1 MIKKYLVFICS
12 FNFLLCLNAQSNK
25 QLIGSYK
32 KACMR
37 NANNSDSLFFYAEKF
52 LLLKDSSA
60 QYEGYF
66 AKAYAY
72 RNNMRIDSAMVNF
85 QKAFEFATQKN
96 EKSRAVRMSLIS
108 AVNAGENQKALE
120 YAGQL
125 FQLAD
130 EYNDSLIQ
138 ANAYNQRGII
148 KKEVGKLEEA
158 IADYV
163 KASAIYEKLDKP
175 AIINVHTN
183 IAIAYDILGQQDLAL
198 SWFKKAYEHAIVSNS
213 ERLLIRATN
222 NLANHYKSLH
232 DIKSSKAYYKQLL
245 SKKEQLNTYYLTLL
259 YQSLSEIALQEGD
272 LFNAQQYLSKVE
284 PLVLAGDNIERK
296 IQFYSVTARYH
307 KAKKAYGKSSAELDS
322 AIFYAEK
329 HRLPNRLVP
338 LYLRK
343 AELHKQ
349 LKAYQPAAASFERYV
364 KLKDSLQDKQE
375 VEVIQETLSKY
386 EVAQKEDTIK
396 TYLDRERDLIN
407 NLYFTG
413 GLAVFFLIGGI
424 FSFKRYRSTK
434 VKQLEVEQRSKKQKS
449 ELNQLQQKLQQ
460 QNLEKKIKLK
470 NDHLIKCNEL
480 LYVKSEGHYLNYYTD
495 KRDRPLVE
503 RQKISAAREALNKH
517 GFVRTHRSYIVN
529 AQKVN
534 AVHSDTIVLEQNIE
548 IPFSRT
554 YKQKLKQKKHPL
566 VSS

>member
-1 MIKKYLVFICS
+1 MVKKYLIFICS

-32 KACMR
+32 QACMR

-52 LLLKDSSA
+52 LLLKDSLA

-72 RNNMRIDSAMVNF
+72 RNNMGIDSAMVNF
-85 QKAFEFATQKN
+85 QKAFGFATQKN
-96 EKSRAVRMSLIS
+96 EKSRAVRMSLVT
-108 AVNAGENQKALE
+108 AVNAGDNQKALHHAE
-120 YAGQL
+120 QM

-130 EYNDSLIQ
+130 EYNDSLIL

-148 KKEVGKLEEA
+148 KKEIGELEEA

-163 KASAIYEKLDKP
+163 EASAIYEKLNES

-183 IAIAYDILGQQDLAL
+183 IAIAYDILGQPNLAL
-198 SWFKKAYEHAIVSNS
+198 SWFKKAYEHAVVSNN

-222 NLANHYKSLH
+222 NLANHYKSLN
-232 DIKSSKAYYKQLL
+232 DMKSSKAYYDQLL
-245 SKKEQLNTYYLTLL
+245 SKEEQLNAYYLTLL
-259 YQSLSEIALQEGD
+259 YQSLSEIAIQEGD
-272 LFNAQQYLSKVE
+272 LLNAQQYLSKVE

-296 IQFYSVTARYH
+296 IQFYSVEAQYH
-307 KAKKAYGKSSAELDS
+307 KAQKAYDQSLAELDS

-329 HRLPNRLVP
+329 HQLPNRLFP

-375 VEVIQETLSKY
+375 LEVIQETLTKY

-396 TYLDRERDLIN
+396 TYLDREQDLIN
-407 NLYFTG
+407 NLYFAG

-424 FSFKRYRSTK
+424 FTFKRYRSTK
-434 VKQLEVEQRSKKQKS
+434 MKHLEAEQRSKKQKG
-449 ELNQLQQKLQQ
+449 ELDQLQQELQQ

-480 LYVKSEGHYLNYYTD
+480 LYIKSEGHYLSYYTD

-503 RQKISAAREALNKH
+503 RQKISAAMEALNDH
-517 GFVRTHRSYIVN
+517 GFVRTHRSYIIN
-529 AQKVN
+529 AQKVK

-554 YKQKLKQKKHPL
+554 YKQKLKQEKHPL
-566 VSS
+566 VSA

>member
-1 MIKKYLVFICS
+1 
-12 FNFLLCLNAQSNK
+12 
-25 QLIGSYK
+25 
-32 KACMR
+32 MR

-52 LLLKDSSA
+52 LLLKDSLA

-66 AKAYAY
+66 AKAYAF

-85 QKAFEFATQKN
+85 QKAFGFATQKN
-96 EKSRAVRMSLIS
+96 EKSRAVRMSLIT
-108 AVNAGENQKALE
+108 AVNAGDNQKALHHAE
-120 YAGQL
+120 QM
-125 FQLAD
+125 FRLAD
-130 EYNDSLIQ
+130 EYNDSLIL

-148 KKEVGKLEEA
+148 KKEIGELEEA

-163 KASAIYEKLDKP
+163 KASAIYEKLNEP

-183 IAIAYDILGQQDLAL
+183 IAIAYDILGQPNLAL
-198 SWFKKAYEHAIVSNS
+198 SWFKKAYEHAEVSNN

-222 NLANHYKSLH
+222 NLANHYKSLN
-232 DIKSSKAYYKQLL
+232 DIKSSKAYYDELL
-245 SKKEQLNTYYLTLL
+245 SKEEQLNAYYLTLL
-259 YQSLSEIALQEGD
+259 YQSLSEIAIQEGN
-272 LFNAQQYLSKVE
+272 LLNAQQYLSKVE

-296 IQFYSVTARYH
+296 IQFFSVEARYH
-307 KAKKAYGKSSAELDS
+307 KAQKAYAESLAELDS

-329 HRLPNRLVP
+329 HQLPNRLFP

-343 AELHKQ
+343 AEMHKQ

-375 VEVIQETLSKY
+375 VEVIQETLTKY

-396 TYLDRERDLIN
+396 TYLDREQDLIN
-407 NLYFTG
+407 NLYFAG

-424 FSFKRYRSTK
+424 FTFKRYRSTK
-434 VKQLEVEQRSKKQKS
+434 MKHLEAEQRSKKQKS
-449 ELNQLQQKLQQ
+449 ELDQLQQELQQ

-480 LYVKSEGHYLNYYTD
+480 LYINSEGHYLSYYTD

-503 RQKISAAREALNKH
+503 RQKLSAAMEALNDH
-517 GFVRTHRSYIVN
+517 GFVRTHRSYIIN
-529 AQKVN
+529 AQKVK

-554 YKQKLKQKKHPL
+554 YKQKLKQEKHPL
-566 VSS
+566 MSS